1 LDQEWDETKST
12 LSGTSESVPGQTYT
26 LWFYIPKG
34 TNFANLKVSAK
45 AGREIP
51 ARQIVDGDSLAIS
64 FEGQAEPVRWG
75 IGFSK
80 TIVK

>member
-1 LDQEWDETKST
+1 
-12 LSGTSESVPGQTYT
+12 
-26 LWFYIPKG
+26 
-34 TNFANLKVSAK
+34 VSAK

-51 ARQIVDGDSLAIS
+51 ARQIVDGDSLTIS
-64 FEGQAEPVRWG
+64 FEGQAEPVRWK